1 MRLIVGSA
9 NLTRQGFRHNYE
21 CVASVDYAGKNATP
35 RSLLATAI
43 GLIREIGAGSQI
55 PQLSRQLASFA
66 PKAARL
72 PGATAA
78 PDDPFTLVGATGVV
92 SAIRDAWAFISNKAP
107 DTVTIVSPFWTEG
120 SSAPEA
126 LFNLSRQ
133 LGSPASLEMI
143 CCGERSADGKTWL
156 PMFDS
161 SL

>member
-55 PQLSRQLASFA
+55 PQLSRQLAAF
-66 PKAARL
+66 
-72 PGATAA
+72 AA
-78 PDDPFTLVGATGVV
+78 PAAAVA
-92 SAIRDAWAFISNKAP
+92 AIRAAWAFISNKAP